1 MCSFITKTLF
11 LIRVWYSQRRQ
22 DKGPQLSPSV
32 ENSVPGAAPKARGP
46 PRSFLDAQPDAVR
59 TKTLFFTNWSGLNEG
74 FVPSDTT
81 FPDFDLQSSGLQ
93 TKPLTRPV
101 SQCSDSHWCFCV
113 SWILRSTGCIK
124 VLKNIS
130 HDPSQSFSFPG
141 KARCRLDY
149 GTCRKYQLTQPHCFC
164 QLPFFILCSEQLRW
178 DKGLCKTYNAQ
189 KPSQIQCRPVWI
201 TTPAENSNCPIRIP
215 PRSTP

>member
-1 MCSFITKTLF
+1 MPLELRPCFSPIGL
-11 LIRVWYSQRRQ
+11 VWM
-22 DKGPQLSPSV
+22 KVLS
-32 ENSVPGAAPKARGP
+32 
-46 PRSFLDAQPDAVR
+46 
-59 TKTLFFTNWSGLNEG
+59 
-74 FVPSDTT
+74 
-81 FPDFDLQSSGLQ
+81 LQ
-93 TKPLTRPV
+93 TLPSQTLTCKVVDCR
-101 SQCSDSHWCFCV
+101 QNHWPDLYHNARTPIGVF
-113 SWILRSTGCIK
+113 CIK

-164 QLPFFILCSEQLRW
+164 QLPFLILCSEQLRW